1 MWWSLFISKFQS
13 SLFLLPLQVCFVN
26 FSELRT
32 SKYRQPNYLQLQRI
46 LTQYGWPF
54 KPFYHTF
61 CMPGVHSGCRA
72 SSSHYLLVARYCA
85 AIDRHWASMM
95 SSPPY
100 QTPWNLLKSVDLSQ
114 SKTGK
119 YIFLIKNDTIN
130 PHHLSPGLEHA
141 PCKHSK
147 FCCL

>member
-1 MWWSLFISKFQS
+1 MVLIHFQIPEQFVPFTPASFLCKFQRITYIKVGN
-13 SLFLLPLQVCFVN
+13 P
-26 FSELRT
+26 T
-32 SKYRQPNYLQLQRI
+32 ILQLQRI

-85 AIDRHWASMM
+85 AIDRHWAVMM

-100 QTPWNLLKSVDLSQ
+100 QTPWNLLKSVHLSQ

-119 YIFLIKNDTIN
+119 YIFLMNNDTIN
-130 PHHLSPGLEHA
+130 PHHLSPGLEPA
-141 PCKHSK
+141 PCKHGK

>member
-1 MWWSLFISKFQS
+1 MVLIYFQIPEQLVSFTAASLLCKFQRITYIKVGNPS
-13 SLFLLPLQVCFVN
+13 I
-26 FSELRT
+26 
-32 SKYRQPNYLQLQRI
+32 LQLQRI

-85 AIDRHWASMM
+85 AIDRHWASMLS

-100 QTPWNLLKSVDLSQ
+100 QTPWSLLKNVHLSQ

-119 YIFLIKNDTIN
+119 YIFLMKNDTIN
-130 PHHLSPGLEHA
+130 PHHLSPGLEPA
-141 PCKHSK
+141 PCKHGK

>member
-1 MWWSLFISKFQS
+1 MVLIYFQIPEQLVSFTAASLLCKFQRITYIKVGNPS
-13 SLFLLPLQVCFVN
+13 I
-26 FSELRT
+26 
-32 SKYRQPNYLQLQRI
+32 LQLQRI

-61 CMPGVHSGCRA
+61 CMPGVHSGCQA

-85 AIDRHWASMM
+85 AIDRHWAFMM
-95 SSPPY
+95 TSPPY
-100 QTPWNLLKSVDLSQ
+100 QTPWNLLKSVHLSQ

-119 YIFLIKNDTIN
+119 YIFLMKNDTIN
-130 PHHLSPGLEHA
+130 PHHLSPGLEPA
-141 PCKHSK
+141 PCKHGK

>member
-1 MWWSLFISKFQS
+1 MVLIYFQIPEQLVSFTAASLLCKFQRITYIKVGNPS
-13 SLFLLPLQVCFVN
+13 I
-26 FSELRT
+26 
-32 SKYRQPNYLQLQRI
+32 LQLQRI

-85 AIDRHWASMM
+85 AIDRHWAFMM
-95 SSPPY
+95 NSPPY
-100 QTPWNLLKSVDLSQ
+100 QTPWNLLKSVHLSQ

-119 YIFLIKNDTIN
+119 YIFLMKNDTIN
-130 PHHLSPGLEHA
+130 PHHLSPGLEPA
-141 PCKHSK
+141 PCKHGK

>member
-1 MWWSLFISKFQS
+1 MVLIYFQIPEQLVSFTAASLLCKFQRITYIKVGNPS
-13 SLFLLPLQVCFVN
+13 I
-26 FSELRT
+26 
-32 SKYRQPNYLQLQRI
+32 LQLQRI

-85 AIDRHWASMM
+85 AIDRHWAFMM
-95 SSPPY
+95 TSPPY
-100 QTPWNLLKSVDLSQ
+100 QTPWNLLKSVHLSQ

-119 YIFLIKNDTIN
+119 YIFLMKNDTIN
-130 PHHLSPGLEHA
+130 PHHLSPGLEPA
-141 PCKHSK
+141 PCKHGK